1 MGDGRGQ
8 LPPQWQSH
16 AFRAAFHTDPPPWAA
31 PTKEC
36 SSHGTSTT
44 GGRTARV
51 QGFVQRVASRFAC
64 NALGRS
70 KAAAFL
76 RMDMARFSAILAKSP
91 PASSQLRV
99 ENYNMRL
106 EAIGFCL
113 YVPSFVFFLWL
124 EATAI
129 QSGCV

>member
-1 MGDGRGQ
+1 
-8 LPPQWQSH
+8 
-16 AFRAAFHTDPPPWAA
+16 
-31 PTKEC
+31 
-36 SSHGTSTT
+36 
-44 GGRTARV
+44 
-51 QGFVQRVASRFAC
+51 
-64 NALGRS
+64 
-70 KAAAFL
+70 
-76 RMDMARFSAILAKSP
+76 MDMARFSAILAKSP